1 MECGLWT
8 QLDGSGSALGFISK
22 ELNTAF
28 DTAKHVVTDSRG
40 FISLNYKKKIL
51 KLKKAAD
58 MAAFFAQKD
67 GIKDT

>member
-1 MECGLWT
+1 M
-8 QLDGSGSALGFISK
+8 DGSGSALGFISK

-40 FISLNYKKKIL
+40 FISINYKKKIL

-67 GIKDT
+67 GIKGT